1 MSETH
6 FFPSTVASF
15 PDSNFTISALD
26 RLEAMSGISVYKHL
40 ASQLPTM
47 VSTFLTD
54 TRDMYQEWISHVHPT
69 WQTLLGVLDHPLAK
83 AIEDFL
89 KPKTQMTSPVQLL
102 LLFTN
107 GCCLPMLLFTSGC
120 CLPMLLFTNGCIY
133 LCCCLPMLLFT
144 SSYGITLHNPI
155 FSSSSCGKEK
165 KRNSKSNQ
173 KVGSLCQEH
182 IRTGGS
188 RACNSNRRW

>member
-1 MSETH
+1 
-6 FFPSTVASF
+6 
-15 PDSNFTISALD
+15 
-26 RLEAMSGISVYKHL
+26 MSGISVYKHL

-54 TRDMYQEWISHVHPT
+54 TRDMYQEWISRVHPT

-89 KPKTQMTSPVQLL
+89 KPKAQMTSPVQIL

-107 GCCLPMLLFTSGC
+107 RC

-133 LCCCLPMLLFT
+133 LCCYLPMLLFT
-144 SSYGITLHNPI
+144 SSYGITLCNPI